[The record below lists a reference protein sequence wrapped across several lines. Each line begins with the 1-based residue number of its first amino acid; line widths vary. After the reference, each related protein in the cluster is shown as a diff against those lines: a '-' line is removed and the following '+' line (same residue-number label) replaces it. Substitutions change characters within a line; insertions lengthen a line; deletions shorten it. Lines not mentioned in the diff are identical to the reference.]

1 MAKPLVVLGLVGSVL
16 DGAGDARKARS
27 EHRGQRW
34 RPSVDVA
41 RQPSLSI
48 ARFELLHQPEHLAF
62 ADVVKADI
70 ETVSPATTVRLQ
82 ALSMRDPWDFESVYA
97 ALYDFAAAYPFH
109 VDDEDY
115 LLHITTG
122 THVFQICLF
131 LLAEARRIP
140 AKLLQAA
147 PPRDKKLAGTRNGTT
162 TVIDLDLSRYE
173 AIRRRFTAQHHAG
186 SAFLKAGIPTKNAT
200 YNALIDELE
209 TVASSSTAPVLL
221 TGPTGTGK
229 TRLARRLYELKR
241 EREQVRGP
249 FVEVNCAT
257 LRGDAAMSTLFGHK
271 KGAFTGAVV
280 DREGLLLRAK
290 HGVLFL
296 DEIGE
301 LGLDEQAML
310 LRAIEEKRF
319 LPLGADVEVSS
330 SFQLVCGT
338 HRDLSA
344 HVRAGRFR
352 EDLLARLDVWR
363 FALPALRERPEDI
376 GPNVD
381 VELERLAHARGQRVH
396 FAAGARARFLAFA
409 TTAPWPGNFRELAAC
424 LERLVTLCQGAVID
438 DDDVEREL
446 ARLRRAWQAPSPGAP
461 VASDVAGIDGAGI
474 DVAGGDVV
482 GVDVAGVDVVGGDV
496 VGGDVVGGGA
506 AFDGLDEFDRV
517 QLQHVVAVCRQS
529 RSLAEAGR
537 RLFAASRQQKTSSND
552 SDRLRKYLA
561 SHGLRF
567 DRLRR
572 AAR

>member
-1 MAKPLVVLGLVGSVL
+1 MTKPLVVLGLVGSVL

-27 EHRGQRW
+27 EQRWKRW
-34 RPSVDVA
+34 RPSVDIA
-41 RQPSLSI
+41 RQSSLSI
-48 ARFELLHQPEHLAF
+48 ARFELWHQPEHLAF
-62 ADVVKADI
+62 AEVVKADI
-70 ETVSPATTVRLQ
+70 EVVSPQTTVRLH
-82 ALSMRDPWDFESVYA
+82 ALPLRDPWDFESVYA
-97 ALYDFAAAYPFH
+97 ALYDFALAYPFA

-147 PPRDKKLAGTRNGTT
+147 PPRDRTLEGNRNGTAT
-162 TVIDLDLSRYE
+162 IIDLDLSRYE
-173 AIRRRFTAQHHAG
+173 AMRRRFTARHHAG
-186 SAFLKAGIPTKNAT
+186 ASFLKAGIPTKNAM

-209 TVASSSTAPVLL
+209 TVASASTAPVLL

-229 TRLARRLYELKR
+229 TRLARRLYELKL

-271 KGAFTGAVV
+271 KGAFTGALV
-280 DREGLLLRAK
+280 DREGLLLRARN
-290 HGVLFL
+290 GVLFL
-296 DEIGE
+296 DEVGE

-319 LPLGADVEVSS
+319 LPLGADVEVTS

-338 HRDLSA
+338 HRDLDA
-344 HVRAGRFR
+344 RVREGRFR

-381 VELERLAHARGQRVH
+381 VELDRLGLARGHRVH
-396 FAAGARARFLAFA
+396 FAASARARFLAFA

-424 LERLVTLCQGAVID
+424 LERLVTLCHGSIID
-438 DDDVEREL
+438 NDDVDREL
-446 ARLRRAWQAPSPGAP
+446 RRLNREWQAAGASL
-461 VASDVAGIDGAGI
+461 VTSVVDGTGSGVVDVSVRGAGI
-474 DVAGGDVV
+474 ADVRDFEVTFAD
-482 GVDVAGVDVVGGDV
+482 
-496 VGGDVVGGGA
+496 
-506 AFDGLDEFDRV
+506 LDEFDRV
-517 QLQHVVAVCRQS
+517 QLQHVVQVCRES

-537 RLFAASRQQKTSSND
+537 RLFATSRRQKSSNND

-567 DRLRR
+567 DALRTP